1 MIRRN
6 GKFLSV
12 MLSVCMAAGSVPAV
26 FAQDGAQA
34 ADQAAAASSG
44 SVSAYS
50 ETAGTDIENHWAK
63 DAMQE
68 FIDAGYLN
76 GTGGGSYKPDGTMTR
91 AQFAAI
97 LNRMLRYTE
106 ESADITKYNDITAA
120 AWYRADMA
128 KALAAGYM
136 SGTSADTMSPE
147 TAVTREQVFVM
158 LARILKLDTSDTS
171 PLSGFTDADDIS
183 DWAKGSAAALV
194 KAGYVSGDNNKNI
207 NPKKPM
213 TRAEGVTVLSRSKTA
228 LDEHKVITKGVYTDG
243 VYTGT
248 GAGYGGTMKV
258 QVTIK
263 DGKITDIQIVSQSET
278 GSYLERAKT
287 LLQKIIDNNGT
298 TGVSAVSGATRSSN
312 GIFDAVNACLSQAEG
327 GKDTSTTGSTG
338 GGHGGSGSAVKP
350 SDDDE
355 VGRWADGTY
364 TGTAQGYSSAGVTAE
379 VTVAGGKIANIK
391 LTNNGE
397 TSSYYSSATGK
408 TKKGTTIIEQI
419 MSAQSTNNIDTVSGA
434 TRSSYAI
441 INAIKAALKQASDAV
456 TGSYTFEVSNW
467 AEFTEAAD
475 NAADGD
481 TIKLTDDITD
491 AGEDYTK
498 VKKDDQS
505 GESGAPG
512 HSGSDA
518 RVAALSEEGAS
529 GSSSGDGSG
538 AASEKTYIDAVTSA
552 TYGEMILSK
561 NITIDGQNHKITNSD
576 DPEHLIFT
584 FNISGNITMN
594 DMTID
599 GAAYG
604 KRMGGGIYIAGSGAS
619 LDMSSVTV
627 KNCTSYKT
635 GMPGNG
641 GAGVWV
647 KKGTLT
653 AANCVFENNKVNT
666 QGCGGAVMVSNSASA
681 SLTNCEFKNNSAPYG
696 GAVAAYGTSTLTV
709 KDSTFS
715 GNSSANGGNDIY
727 IFDGATEGKSGAY
740 SDSKVSY
747 TLTGNTYGTYTD
759 GDAEYKKTAVMMG
772 RYYTTITSVDKDTK
786 EEVTKDYIGS
796 GADAVFAP
804 GYDAIFT
811 DKERTAIDTE
821 KTIGDVSQQYTYM
834 LMNIPFADFYKA
846 ETGSNTVPVDAMTS
860 ATKAK
865 TMTGS
870 LAGGSYHV
878 NSDGTDITGS
888 IYPVLVK
895 NTDMDKLKALGGEEV
910 TADSKVE
917 ITTTNRGQTS
927 TAVYTGG
934 DALFQQKSYSYY
946 ITSEAPAYYKMLTFD
961 KNGNAV
967 FSAARGSVTKLD
979 GITASFSMDSSYGD
993 YQLDLIGITQFDH
1006 DEDKIYGTLIKT
1018 TDGSAYGLRHVENIW
1033 LGTELAWCTGFTTKV
1048 HNCPTSSAHYES
1060 MMGKTINEVVY
1071 FTSNGTFSIPVDDI
1085 YVPVKFTHTFG
1096 VADCEEGKAA
1106 AVTATGFDAA
1116 YDKKYEVTDS
1126 QGVDVTE
1133 KYGFS
1138 VNEAGTELSWT
1149 GSPLAG
1155 TYTLTV
1161 SDSKGKYAPVKA
1173 QFVIKSDATAAQYD
1187 ADQKKLVKADGA
1199 SDEELAN
1206 YLENISKVS
1215 VKAED
1220 AEKATDY
1227 SASGRG
1233 SVKLIDSETGALDLT
1248 AQSNKKNIFEQGK
1261 TYEVTVTSTGYK
1273 NPLTFSVSIG
1283 RYITMNVPYTDFYKA
1298 YDLTDKAVWE
1308 VEPGVDAVSTAT
1320 TNKFKGTTGLA
1331 RGTYNNGK
1339 YIMGVTLPVE
1349 VSAGDYVKL
1358 NADLGVSDDYY
1369 FTNEASI
1376 LSASTKL
1383 TVNEDGSYSFGVMS
1397 AAADEYAEQISVSR
1411 DTLTLLDGYGDYQ
1424 IDITG
1429 YKTQDMSE
1437 NKDADLGTNIGG
1449 KSATLYGVIMKTDRG
1464 KSYGMTCL
1472 ENNWVGTKTENVQ
1485 VAWSIKEGQ
1494 GLHRGHGAGDEF
1506 YQFEDMNGAKV
1517 TGVTLITSAGLINVD
1532 ADVQLPEYYT
1542 GDLSSLTY
1550 AISSDSDELSI
1561 SGIPDELKDVTVTVS
1576 YKEGRGSAYLAQ
1588 DVEIKDGKV
1597 KLDSAPADGVS
1608 YTLTINSSNF
1618 PGISRTVSTN
1628 VSDAQIAELER
1639 WIKKA
1644 EATAGY
1650 NSNNDLIEH
1659 VGEARVMIAEKT
1671 ASSAEAATL
1680 IGELEEKVKKTYMAL
1695 DISAELAGDKL
1706 TITLPEGID
1715 AESLENAQF
1724 TLVKGS
1730 GKGAQT
1736 IASGVLDSLEITLD
1750 KAAEAGTALTLTIT
1764 CDNYKDSS
1772 CNLTSTAAA
1781 AAAEQDEEE
1790 EAAENTEQDTE
1801 KVSDKAAAQTAEGES
1816 TADTADTAE

>member
-6 GKFLSV
+6 RKFLSV

-26 FAQDGAQA
+26 FAQDGAQTEDMA
-34 ADQAAAASSG
+34 AAAASG
-44 SVSAYS
+44 SVISAYS

-97 LNRMLRYTE
+97 LNRLLRYTE
-106 ESADITKYNDITAA
+106 ESADITKYSDITAA

-136 SGTSADTMSPE
+136 SGTSADNMSPE
-147 TAVTREQVFVM
+147 TAVTREQAFVM

-171 PLSGFTDADDIS
+171 SLSAFADADDVS
-183 DWAKGSAAALV
+183 DWAKGSTAALI
-194 KAGYVSGDNNKNI
+194 KAGYVSGDDNKKI

-213 TRAEGVTVLSRSKTA
+213 TRAEGVTVLSRSKAA

-263 DGKITDIQIVSQSET
+263 DGKIADIQIVSQSET

-298 TGVSAVSGATRSSN
+298 TGVNAVSGATRSSN

-379 VTVAGGKIANIK
+379 VTVADGKIKNIK

-397 TSSYYSSATGK
+397 TSSYYSSAAGK

-419 MSAQSTNNIDTVSGA
+419 MSEQSTNNIDTVSGA

-467 AEFTEAAD
+467 AEFIEAAD

-498 VKKDDQS
+498 VEKDDQ
-505 GESGAPG
+505 
-512 HSGSDA
+512 
-518 RVAALSEEGAS
+518 
-529 GSSSGDGSG
+529 
-538 AASEKTYIDAVTSA
+538 EKTYIDAVTSA

-561 NITIDGQNHKITNSD
+561 NITIDGQNHKITNSG

-619 LDMSSVTV
+619 LDMNKVTV
-627 KNCTSYKT
+627 RNCTSYKT

-641 GAGVWV
+641 GGAVWV
-647 KKGTLT
+647 KNGSLT
-653 AANCVFENNKVNT
+653 AENCVFENNKVNT
-666 QGCGGAVMVSNSASA
+666 EGYGGAVMVSNSASA
-681 SLTNCEFKNNSAPYG
+681 SLTSCEFKNNSAPYG
-696 GAVAAYGTSTLTV
+696 GAAAAYGTSTLTV

-759 GDAEYKKTAVMMG
+759 GDTEYKKTAVMMG
-772 RYYTTITSVDKDTK
+772 RYYTTITTTDRNGN
-786 EEVTKDYIGS
+786 EVTKDHVGS

-804 GYDAIFT
+804 GYDATFT
-811 DKERTAIDTE
+811 DKERTVIDTE

-865 TMTGS
+865 TMTGA
-870 LAGGSYHV
+870 LAGGSYHI

-895 NTDMDKLKALGGEEV
+895 KTDIDKMKALGGDEV
-910 TADSKVE
+910 TAKSEVK

-961 KNGNAV
+961 KNDNAE

-979 GITASFSMDSSYGD
+979 GITASFSTESSYGD

-1006 DEDKIYGTLIKT
+1006 DDDKIYGTLIKT

-1033 LGTELAWCTGFTTKV
+1033 LGTELAWCTGFTTAV

-1060 MMGKTINEVVY
+1060 MMGKTINEIVY
-1071 FTSNGTFSIPVDDI
+1071 FTSNGTFSIPVDNI
-1085 YVPVKFTHTFG
+1085 YVPVKFTYTFS
-1096 VADCEEGKAA
+1096 VADCEEGSTTAI
-1106 AVTATGFDAA
+1106 TATGFDAA
-1116 YDKKYEVTDS
+1116 YDKKYEITDS
-1126 QGVDVTE
+1126 QGVDITE

-1161 SDSKGKYAPVKA
+1161 SDGKGKYAPVKA

-1233 SVKLIDSETGALDLT
+1233 SVKLIDSETGALDIT

-1349 VSAGDYVKL
+1349 VSAEDYEKL
-1358 NADLGVSDDYY
+1358 NADLGENDNYH
-1369 FTNEASI
+1369 FTDTASI
-1376 LSASTKL
+1376 PSASTKL

-1397 AAADEYAEQISVSR
+1397 AAADEYAEQLSVSQ

-1449 KSATLYGVIMKTDRG
+1449 KAAVLYGVIMRTDRD

-1561 SGIPDELKDVTVTVS
+1561 SGVPDELKDVTVTVS

-1588 DVEIKDGKV
+1588 DAEVKDGKV
-1597 KLDSAPADGVS
+1597 KLDNAPADGVS

-1618 PGISRTVSTN
+1618 PGISRTVSTT

-1639 WIKKA
+1639 WIEKA
-1644 EATAGY
+1644 EATVGY
-1650 NSNNDLIEH
+1650 DSNNDLIEH
-1659 VGEARVMIAEKT
+1659 VGEAQEMITEKT

-1680 IGELEEKVKKTYMAL
+1680 IGELEEKVKKTYEAL

-1706 TITLPEGID
+1706 TITLTQGVD
-1715 AESLENAQF
+1715 AESLENAEF
-1724 TLVKGS
+1724 SLTSGS
-1730 GKGAQT
+1730 GRWSQT
-1736 IASGVLDSLEITLD
+1736 IASGTLDSPEITLD
-1750 KAAEAGTALTLTIT
+1750 KAVEAGTVLTLTIT
-1764 CDNYKDSS
+1764 CGNYKDSS
-1772 CNLTSTAAA
+1772 CNITAKAAA
-1781 AAAEQDEEE
+1781 AAAEQAEDE

>member
-34 ADQAAAASSG
+34 ADPAGASAGG

-63 DAMQE
+63 EAMQE
-68 FIDAGYLN
+68 FIDAGYIN
-76 GTGGGSYKPDGTMTR
+76 GIGEGTYKPDGTMTR

-106 ESADITKYNDITAA
+106 ESADITKYSDITAA
-120 AWYRADMA
+120 AWYRSDMA

-136 SGTSADTMSPE
+136 SGTSSDTMSPE
-147 TAVTREQVFVM
+147 TALTREQAFVM

-171 PLSGFTDADDIS
+171 SLSAFADADDIS
-183 DWAKGSAAALV
+183 DWARGSAAALV
-194 KAGYVSGDNNKNI
+194 KEGYVSGDDNRKI
-207 NPKKPM
+207 NPKKLM
-213 TRAEGVTVLSRSKTA
+213 TRAEGVTVLSRSRTA

-263 DGKITDIQIVSQSET
+263 DGKIADIQIVSQSET

-338 GGHGGSGSAVKP
+338 GGHGGSGNAVKP

-364 TGTAQGYSSAGVTAE
+364 TGKAQGYSSAGVTAE
-379 VTVAGGKIANIK
+379 VTVADGKITNIK

-408 TKKGTTIIEQI
+408 TKKGITIIEQI
-419 MSAQSTNNIDTVSGA
+419 ISEQSTNNIDTVSGA

-481 TIKLTDDITD
+481 IIKLTADITD

-498 VKKDDQS
+498 VEKDDQS
-505 GESGAPG
+505 GESGA
-512 HSGSDA
+512 HSHSDTDA
-518 RVAALSEEGAS
+518 HVAALSEEGAS
-529 GSSSGDGSG
+529 GSASGEDTG
-538 AASEKTYIDAVTSA
+538 ASAEKTYIDAVTSA
-552 TYGEMILSK
+552 TYGMMTLSK
-561 NITIDGQNHKITNSD
+561 KLTIDGQDHKITNSD

-584 FNISGNITMN
+584 FNISGNITMK
-594 DMTID
+594 DLTID

-604 KRMGGGIYIAGSGAS
+604 NQMGGGICVAGTGAS

-627 KNCTSYKT
+627 KNCVSYKT

-647 KKGTLT
+647 KNGTFT
-653 AANCVFENNKVNT
+653 AENCVFENNKVNT

-709 KDSTFS
+709 KDSKFS
-715 GNSSANGGNDIY
+715 SNRSENGGNDIY
-727 IFDGATEGKSGAY
+727 IFDGATEGESGAY

-747 TLTGNTYGTYTD
+747 TLTGNTYGTYAG
-759 GDAEYKKTAVMMG
+759 GDAEYKNTAVMMG
-772 RYYTTITSVDKDTK
+772 RYYTTITTTDRDSKK
-786 EEVTKDYIGS
+786 EITKDYIGS

-804 GYDAIFT
+804 GYDATFT

-821 KTIGDVSQQYTYM
+821 KTVGDVSKAYTYM

-895 NTDMDKLKALGGEEV
+895 NTDIDRMKVLGGKEV
-910 TADSKVE
+910 TADSEVE
-917 ITTTNRGQTS
+917 ITTTNRGKTN
-927 TAVYTGG
+927 TVVYKGG

-961 KNGNAV
+961 ENGTAE
-967 FSAARGSVTKLD
+967 FGAARGSVTKLE
-979 GITASFSMDSSYGD
+979 GITASFSTDSSYGD

-1006 DEDKIYGTLIKT
+1006 DDDKIYGTLIKT
-1018 TDGSAYGLRHVENIW
+1018 ADGSAYGLRHVENIW
-1033 LGTELAWCTGFTTKV
+1033 LGTELAWCTGFTTAV

-1071 FTSNGTFSIPVDDI
+1071 YTSKGTFSIPVDDI
-1085 YVPVKFTHTFG
+1085 YVPVKFTHTFSA
-1096 VADCEEGKAA
+1096 ADSESGNSTAIA
-1106 AVTATGFDAA
+1106 ATGFDAS
-1116 YDKKYEVTDS
+1116 YDRKYEVTDS
-1126 QGVDVTE
+1126 HGVDVTA

-1149 GSPLAG
+1149 SSPLAG

-1161 SDSKGKYAPVKA
+1161 SDGAGKYAPVKA
-1173 QFVIKSDATAAQYD
+1173 QFVIKSGVQAAQYD
-1187 ADQKKLVKADGA
+1187 ADQKKLVKADGV

-1227 SASGRG
+1227 AASGRG
-1233 SVKLIDSETGALDLT
+1233 SVKIINSETGAIDLT

-1261 TYEVTVTSTGYK
+1261 MYEVTVTSTGCTK
-1273 NPLTFSVSIG
+1273 PLTFSVSTG

-1298 YDLTDKAVWE
+1298 YDLTDASVWE

-1320 TNKFKGTTGLA
+1320 TSKFKGTTGLA

-1349 VSAGDYVKL
+1349 VSAEDYAKL
-1358 NADLGVSDDYY
+1358 NSALGESDDYH
-1369 FTNEASI
+1369 FTDAASI
-1376 LSASTKL
+1376 PSASTKL
-1383 TVNEDGSYSFGVMS
+1383 TVNEDGSYSFSMMS
-1397 AAADEYAEQISVSR
+1397 AAADEYADQLSVSQ

-1449 KSATLYGVIMKTDRG
+1449 KAAVLYGVIMKTDRG

-1472 ENNWVGTKTENVQ
+1472 ENTWVGTKTENVQ
-1485 VAWSIKEGQ
+1485 AAWSIKEGQ

-1506 YQFEDMNGAKV
+1506 YQFEDMNGAKL

-1542 GDLSSLTY
+1542 GDLSGLTY

-1561 SGIPDELKDVTVTVS
+1561 SGVPEELKDVTVTVS

-1588 DVEIKDGKV
+1588 YAEVNEGKV
-1597 KLDSAPADGVS
+1597 KLSEAPEDGVS

-1618 PGISRTVSTN
+1618 PGISRTVSTTI
-1628 VSDAQIAELER
+1628 SDAQIAELER

-1644 EATAGY
+1644 EATTGY
-1650 NSNNDLIEH
+1650 EANNDLLEH
-1659 VGEARVMIAEKT
+1659 VGEAREMIAERT

-1680 IGELEEKVKKTYMAL
+1680 TGELEEKVKKTYTTL
-1695 DISAELAGDKL
+1695 TVSAELAGDKL
-1706 TITLPEGID
+1706 TVTLPDGVD

-1724 TLVKGS
+1724 TLIKGS
-1730 GKGAQT
+1730 GRGAQT
-1736 IASGVLDSLEITLD
+1736 IASGALDSLEITLD
-1750 KAAEAGTALTLTIT
+1750 KAVEAGTTLTLTII

-1772 CNLTSTAAA
+1772 CNVTATAAA

-1790 EAAENTEQDTE
+1790 EAVKNAEQDTE
-1801 KVSDKAAAQTAEGES
+1801 TAE
-1816 TADTADTAE
+1816 

>member
-26 FAQDGAQA
+26 FAQDGAQTA
-34 ADQAAAASSG
+34 EQAAAATSG

-63 DAMQE
+63 EAMQE

-76 GTGGGSYKPDGTMTR
+76 GTGGSTYKPDGTMTR

-106 ESADITKYNDITAA
+106 ESADITKYSDITAA

-147 TAVTREQVFVM
+147 TAVTREQAFVM

-171 PLSGFTDADDIS
+171 SLSAFADADDIA

-263 DGKITDIQIVSQSET
+263 DGKIADIQIVSQSET

-338 GGHGGSGSAVKP
+338 GGHGGSGNATKP
-350 SDDDE
+350 SDDDA

-364 TGTAQGYSSAGVTAE
+364 TGTADGKYTDGVTAE
-379 VTVAGGKIANIK
+379 VTVKDGKIIDIK
-391 LTNNGE
+391 IKNNKE
-397 TSSYYSSATGK
+397 DASYYVSAMNSKNKSGM
-408 TKKGTTIIEQI
+408 TILDQI
-419 MSAQSTNNIDTVSGA
+419 MSNQSTNNIDTISGA
-434 TRSSYAI
+434 TRTSYGI
-441 INAIKAALKQASDAV
+441 INAIKEALKQASDAV
-456 TGSYTFEVSNW
+456 TESYTFEVSNW

-481 TIKLTDDITD
+481 IIKLTADITD

-498 VKKDDQS
+498 VEKDDQS
-505 GESGAPG
+505 GESGTHG
-512 HSGSDA
+512 HSGADT
-518 RVAALSEEGAS
+518 RVAALSEEGAP
-529 GSSSGDGSG
+529 GSASDEGSG

-561 NITIDGQNHKITNSD
+561 DITIEGQDHKITNSD

-594 DMTID
+594 DLTID

-604 KRMGGGIYIAGSGAS
+604 NRMGGGIYIAGDGAS
-619 LDMSSVTV
+619 LDMSNVKV

-635 GMPGNG
+635 GIPGNG

-647 KKGTLT
+647 KNGTLN
-653 AANCVFENNKVNT
+653 ADSCVFESNKVNT
-666 QGCGGAVMVSNSASA
+666 QGYGGAVMVSNSSSA

-747 TLTGNTYGTYTD
+747 TLTGNTYGTYAAD
-759 GDAEYKKTAVMMG
+759 SADQYKASAVMMG
-772 RYYTTITSVDKDTK
+772 RYYTT
-786 EEVTKDYIGS
+786 DYVGS

-804 GYDAIFT
+804 GYDATFK
-811 DKERTAIDTE
+811 DGARTNLDTE

-878 NSDGTDITGS
+878 KDDGTEITGS

-895 NTDMDKLKALGGEEV
+895 SDDMGKIEALGGKKVTDDIEV
-910 TADSKVE
+910 P
-917 ITTTNRGQTS
+917 ITTTNRGQTNKV
-927 TAVYTGG
+927 VYKGR

-961 KNGNAV
+961 KNGNAE

-979 GITASFSMDSSYGD
+979 GITASFSTESSYGD

-1033 LGTELAWCTGFTTKV
+1033 LGTELAWCTGFTTSV
-1048 HNCPTSSAHYES
+1048 HGCTTSSAHYES

-1071 FTSNGTFSIPVDDI
+1071 FTSNGTFSIPVDNI

-1096 VADCEEGKAA
+1096 VSDCEEGKSAA
-1106 AVTATGFDAA
+1106 ITATGFDAE

-1149 GSPLAG
+1149 ASPLAG

-1161 SDSKGKYAPVKA
+1161 SDGKDKYAPVKA
-1173 QFVIKSDATAAQYD
+1173 QFVIKSSVQAAQYD
-1187 ADQKKLVKADGA
+1187 ADQKKLVKADSA
-1199 SDEELAN
+1199 SDKELEN
-1206 YLENISKVS
+1206 YLRNISKVS
-1215 VKAED
+1215 VKAKDEEE
-1220 AEKATDY
+1220 AADY

-1233 SVKLIDSETGALDLT
+1233 SVKLINSETGALDLT

-1261 TYEVTVTSTGYK
+1261 TYEVTVTSTGYTT
-1273 NPLTFSVSIG
+1273 PLSFSVSVG
-1283 RYITMNVPYTDFYKA
+1283 RYITMNVPYTDFYEA

-1308 VEPGVDAVSTAT
+1308 VEDGVDAVSTAT
-1320 TNKFKGTTGLA
+1320 MNKFKGTTELA

-1349 VSAGDYVKL
+1349 VSAEDYAKL
-1358 NADLGVSDDYY
+1358 NSDLGENDNYH
-1369 FTNEASI
+1369 FTDIASI
-1376 LSASTKL
+1376 PSASTKL

-1397 AAADEYAEQISVSR
+1397 AAADEYAEQLSVSQ

-1449 KSATLYGVIMKTDRG
+1449 KPATLYGVIMRTDRD

-1472 ENNWVGTKTENVQ
+1472 ENTWVGTKTENVQ
-1485 VAWSIKEGQ
+1485 IAWSIKEGQ

-1506 YQFEDMNGAKV
+1506 YQFEDMNGAKL

-1542 GDLSSLTY
+1542 GDLSGLAY

-1561 SGIPDELKDVTVTVS
+1561 SGVPEELKDVTVTVS

-1588 DVEIKDGKV
+1588 DVEINDGKV
-1597 KLDSAPADGVS
+1597 KLDNAPADGVS

-1618 PGISRTVSTN
+1618 PGINRTVSTT
-1628 VSDAQIAELER
+1628 VSEAQIAELAR
-1639 WIKKA
+1639 WIEKA
-1644 EATAGY
+1644 QKTDGY
-1650 NSNNDLIEH
+1650 ESNSDLIEH
-1659 VGEARVMIAEKT
+1659 VGEARTMIDEKT
-1671 ASSAEAATL
+1671 ASSAEAVTL
-1680 IGELEEKVKKTYMAL
+1680 IGELEEKVKNTYTTL
-1695 DISAELAGDKL
+1695 DISAELIGDKL
-1706 TITLPEGID
+1706 TITLPDGVD
-1715 AESLENAQF
+1715 VKSLENAEF
-1724 TLVKGS
+1724 TITSGS
-1730 GKGAQT
+1730 GKWSQT
-1736 IASGVLDSLEITLD
+1736 IASGALDSLEITLD
-1750 KAAEAGTALTLTIT
+1750 KAVGAGTALTLTIT
-1764 CDNYKDSS
+1764 CGNYKDSS
-1772 CNLTSTAAA
+1772 CNITAKAAA
-1781 AAAEQDEEE
+1781 AAAEQAEEE
-1790 EAAENTEQDTE
+1790 EAAENTAQDTE
-1801 KVSDKAAAQTAEGES
+1801 TGSAAADAQTAESES
-1816 TADTADTAE
+1816 AADTADTAE